1 MATILK
7 QYQER
12 ALNELL
18 ENANLFLNREGKGEV
33 CVFKSPTGSGKTV
46 VMARFIELLIKERP
60 KDNLCFI
67 WLSVGKGDLHIQSKE
82 SLTSIFGGSPRV
94 SLVEEEFSGSREIIK
109 RNEVVV
115 GSWNKL
121 YLKES
126 QSGEWKSLIMKD
138 GEKINFRE
146 VLQKTN
152 EKRKIILIIDESS
165 FGHQAPRVSE
175 VRRLIDAEVI
185 LEVSATPPAKRELF
199 EMMTLVEVKPEDVIG
214 EGMIKKELIINP
226 GLENAA
232 GKMHDEMGSQD
243 IILELAF
250 QKRKELKREFKK
262 NDSEINPLVLIQIPD
277 ADQGERKYQAT
288 IDFLKKKGATIENGK
303 VGVWL
308 SEKKTD
314 NLKGITDN
322 DDDTDWLIFK
332 QAIGMGWDCPRAH
345 ILVKLRDPGNS
356 ETFEIQVVGR
366 ILRTPERKH
375 YGDDLLDVGYIYSN
389 SERIRVKPDEYK
401 MDIIKNKSAVRKK
414 GYEKISLPSFYKSR
428 LEYGDIKANFQE
440 VFEEACIEYFGIKDI
455 KASDNK
461 RLMLKKGVNIDR
473 ERYIENIISDTGI
486 PTKDFDRL
494 EGELPANAKA
504 KITSSVSEVE
514 DKFYKFLEDHTGPFG
529 NKKRSAPRMATAIY
543 VWFKKYLGFKLGG
556 NDAVLI
562 QSAIID
568 RENRIHFENILQNAL
583 KKYGAVKK
591 ADKEEKERKLENIS
605 AFELPPVEYFNENVD
620 EEVERVH
627 RYAMKPCYLSRAR
640 SNPEKHF
647 ENFLEENSDKIVWW
661 WKNGENKKECF
672 GIKYKYAGEA
682 HTFYPD
688 YLVKFN
694 DKKIGIFE
702 TKDPGDQDGATLT
715 KAKAEALQKYIKEQ
729 NKKSKKLFGGIVI
742 EKNNDWRINRKE
754 MYDWSK
760 CEKNDWS
767 DWEKLKF

>member
-1 MATILK
+1 MTILK

-18 ENANLFLNREGKGEV
+18 KNANLFLDREGKGEV

-46 VMARFIELLIKERP
+46 VMAKFIELLIKERP

-67 WLSVGKGDLHIQSKE
+67 WLSVGKGDLHIQSKD
-82 SLTSIFGGSPRV
+82 SLVSIFDGSPRV

-115 GSWNKL
+115 GNWEKL
-121 YLKES
+121 YR
-126 QSGEWKSLIMKD
+126 QNNGDWAAVIMRD
-138 GEKINFRE
+138 GEKINFRQ

-152 EKRKIILIIDESS
+152 EKRKIILIIDESQ
-165 FGHQAPRVSE
+165 FGHQAPRVGD

-185 LEVSATPPAKRELF
+185 LEVSATPPAQRELG
-199 EMMTLVEVKPEDVIG
+199 EMTALVEVRPEDVIG

-232 GKMHDEMGSQD
+232 EKMHDEMGSQD
-243 IILELAF
+243 LILELAF
-250 QKRKELKREFKK
+250 QKRKELKAEFEK
-262 NDSEINPLVLIQIPD
+262 NNSEINPLVLIQIPD
-277 ADQGERKYQAT
+277 ADQGERKYQAA
-288 IDFLKKKGATIENGK
+288 IAFLKKKGATIENGK

-308 SEKKTD
+308 SDKKTD

-332 QAIGMGWDCPRAH
+332 QAISMGWDCPRAH
-345 ILVKLRDPGNS
+345 ILVKLREPGNS

-401 MDIIKNKSAVRKK
+401 MDIIKNKSAVRKE
-414 GYEKISLPSFYKSR
+414 GYEKIAISSFYKSR

-440 VFEEACIEYFGIKDI
+440 VFEEACNEYFGIKDAI
-455 KASDNK
+455 AVDNK
-461 RLMLKKGVNIDR
+461 KLMIKKGVNIDR

-486 PTKDFDRL
+486 PTKNFDRL

-504 KITSSVSEVE
+504 KIISSVSEIE

-562 QSAIID
+562 QSAVVD
-568 RENRIHFENILQNAL
+568 RENKAHFENILHDAL
-583 KKYGAVKK
+583 KKYEIIKK
-591 ADKEEKERKLENIS
+591 IDTEEKEKKLERMTI
-605 AFELPPVEYFNENVD
+605 FELPPIEYFNENAD
-620 EEVERVH
+620 EEIERVH
-627 RYAMKPCYLSRAR
+627 RYAMNPCYLSRAR

-647 ENFLEENSDKIVWW
+647 ENFLEENLDKIKWW
-661 WKNGENKKECF
+661 WKNGENKKEYF
-672 GIKYKYAGEA
+672 GIKYEYAGEV

-688 YLVKFN
+688 YLVLFV
-694 DKKIGIFE
+694 DGRIGIFE
-702 TKDPGDQDGATLT
+702 TKDQGDQDGATIT
-715 KAKAEALQKYIKEQ
+715 KAKAEALQKYLKDQ
-729 NKKSKKLFGGIVI
+729 HKKDKKIFGGIVI
-742 EKNNDWRINRKE
+742 EKENDWRINRKE
-754 MYDWSK
+754 KYDWSK
-760 CEKNDWS
+760 CEKDDWS
-767 DWEKLKF
+767 EWEKLDLGV